1 MPFPLCITHSLL
13 CRSKVWF
20 WFSHSSYLLETQEHK
35 TNISLNTICEHGLD
49 FKELPVIELL
59 FQISEVVNW
68 FHLLRC
74 MEVFDILVAILLFSE
89 SFSAAVGFYVS
100 CLLISWWAWSMRRR
114 PEATPIL
121 GRFIRTSSQKSQFS
135 HSRHLIGRW
144 KR

>member
-1 MPFPLCITHSLL
+1 MPFSTLRHPLLIMLVYSLVL
-13 CRSKVWF
+13 ILTF
-20 WFSHSSYLLETQEHK
+20 I
-35 TNISLNTICEHGLD
+35 ISGNTGAQKKYIMHALNTICKHGLD

-68 FHLLRC
+68 FHLLCC
-74 MEVFDILVAILLFSE
+74 MEVFNILVAILLFLE
-89 SFSAAVGFYVS
+89 TFSAAAGFYVS

-135 HSRHLIGRW
+135 HSRHLIGR
-144 KR
+144 